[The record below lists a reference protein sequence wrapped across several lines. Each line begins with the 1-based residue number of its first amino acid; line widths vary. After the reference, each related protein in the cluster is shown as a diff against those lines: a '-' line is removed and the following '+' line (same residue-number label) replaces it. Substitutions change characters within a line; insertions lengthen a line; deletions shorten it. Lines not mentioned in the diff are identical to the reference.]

1 MENKEERRVLNLSGA
16 STKVA
21 GLAGA
26 CDFLYNVYGYRP
38 TDITGISSGALLSLP
53 IVLRKWEAIREL
65 TQTLTLDD
73 IFDRKPLNEDNKT
86 TFNAKFRVITGK
98 SSLGTQ
104 NNLKDTLKRMVSFED
119 YDRYQKGDYP
129 NIWVSSVDFVTG
141 SRYIK
146 NIKDKSLTYDD
157 YINIINASAS
167 IPLAVEG
174 VKIDDM
180 ILFDGA
186 VRNHILSVWS
196 LKNINNIVES
206 VSVFARPEDYTNTL
220 PKNWT
225 DKNILSVFDRYSSMS
240 VIEISK
246 RDEVEENLLVELMN
260 VKNKTKIKHNQIFI
274 PNVMEGMYDTNPN
287 RLRNL
292 YTSGFKSAANK
303 FTQS

>member
-1 MENKEERRVLNLSGA
+1 MSRKILNLSGA
-16 STKVA
+16 STKVG

-53 IVLRKWEAIREL
+53 IALRKWSAIREL

-73 IFDRKPLNEDNKT
+73 IFDKKPLKENNKT
-86 TFNAKFRVITGK
+86 TFNAKLRVITGK

-104 NNLKDTLKRMVSFED
+104 NNLKKTLMDMITVDDF
-119 YDRYQKGDYP
+119 DRYQKGDYP
-129 NIWVSSVDFVTG
+129 NIWISSVDFVTG

-146 NIKDKSLTYDD
+146 NIKDKDVTYSD
-157 YINIINASAS
+157 YINIVNASAS

-196 LKNINNIVES
+196 LKNIDGIVES
-206 VSVFARPEDYTNTL
+206 ISVFARPKDYTNTL
-220 PKNWT
+220 PKNWV

-240 VIEISK
+240 LIEISK
-246 RDEVEENLLVELMN
+246 RDEIEENLLIELMN
-260 VKNKTKIKHNQIFI
+260 VKNDIAGIDPIKHKQIFI
-274 PNVMEGMYDTNPN
+274 PNVMDGMYDTDPN
-287 RLRNL
+287 RLRDL

-303 FTQS
+303 FS